1 MRFKDG
7 HFLHDFFVILCDCR
21 DLFRQIFLLFL
32 HGLNLLI
39 NSAAQIK
46 ELLNVLCCLRKDLNG
61 DIFWHAFL
69 DIVAELLYIT
79 SVMKETKKE
88 VEDAAPK
95 PELIDEL
102 ASFDVDSLI
111 PKMDSNPDIIQE
123 ERECIVGDA
132 ELLGLYDEIK
142 ANARA
147 DRAQADEI
155 LMNFIDM
162 VMNDG
167 DSSSASK
174 EAVVN
179 LMKIKADINDKLS
192 KVADLETRIKLK
204 ERDTFPRYLAQQQN
218 NKVVIEG
225 GKRDF
230 LKMIAK
236 AKDKKKQDDK

>member
-1 MRFKDG
+1 
-7 HFLHDFFVILCDCR
+7 
-21 DLFRQIFLLFL
+21 
-32 HGLNLLI
+32 
-39 NSAAQIK
+39 
-46 ELLNVLCCLRKDLNG
+46 
-61 DIFWHAFL
+61 
-69 DIVAELLYIT
+69 VAELPYIT
-79 SVMKETKKE
+79 LVMKETKKE
-88 VEDAAPK
+88 AGDAAPK
-95 PELIDEL
+95 PELVDEL
-102 ASFDVDSLI
+102 SDFDVDSII
-111 PKMDSNPDIIQE
+111 PKMDVSPDIIQE
-123 ERECIVGDA
+123 ERECIVAD
-132 ELLGLYDEIK
+132 EDLLGLYDEIK
-142 ANARA
+142 ANARS

-179 LMKIKADINDKLS
+179 LMKIKADINDKLA

-236 AKDKKKQDDK
+236 AKDKKKKDE